1 MSPNLTGALLMMAT
15 MACFTFND
23 TLVKMTGGA
32 VPLFQLIF
40 LRGMLTSLLIVGAR
54 GRLGRMHFDLKRRD
68 WLLISLR
75 SCAEV
80 CATFLFLSALF
91 NMPLGNATAILQ
103 ALPLTV
109 TLASAVVLG
118 EAVGWRRLT
127 AIAIGFVGVL
137 LIIKPGAAGFTIWSL
152 YAVGAVCCVTVRD
165 LTTREL
171 SPDVPSI
178 SVTLIAAM
186 SVMTGAGVMSMFQ
199 PWAPISGSHG
209 MLIAGAAVFILGGYY
224 FSIRVMRVG
233 DVAFVAP
240 FRYTGLVCALILGW
254 AVFGEWPD
262 NWTLLGAAIVVGT
275 GAFTLY
281 RERKVSGG

>member
-1 MSPNLTGALLMMAT
+1 MSPNVIGALFMMAT

-23 TLVKMTGGA
+23 TLVKMTDSA

-54 GRLGRMHFDLKRRD
+54 GRLGHMHFDISRRD
-68 WLLISLR
+68 WGLIAMR
-75 SCAEV
+75 GGAEV
-80 CATFLFLSALF
+80 CATLLFLSALF

-109 TLASAVVLG
+109 TLASALVLK
-118 EAVGWRRLT
+118 EAVGRRRMT

-137 LIIKPGAAGFTIWSL
+137 LIIKPGAEGFTVWSL
-152 YAVGAVCCVTVRD
+152 YALGAVCCVTVRD
-165 LTTREL
+165 LVTREL
-171 SPDVPSI
+171 SPEVPSI
-178 SVTLIAAM
+178 SVTLISAM
-186 SVMTGAGVMSMFQ
+186 SVMTAAGILSTLQ
-199 PWAPISGSHG
+199 PWAPVSATNGL
-209 MLIAGAAVFILGGYY
+209 LIAGAAVFILGGYY
-224 FSIRVMRVG
+224 FSIRVMRGGEVS
-233 DVAFVAP
+233 FVAP

-254 AVFGEWPD
+254 LVFGEWPD

-281 RERKVSGG
+281 REGKASRA

>member
-1 MSPNLTGALLMMAT
+1 MSPNLRGAVLMMAT

-23 TLVKMTGGA
+23 TLVKMTEGA

-40 LRGMLTSLLIVGAR
+40 LRGVLTTLLIVGAR
-54 GRLGRMHFDLKRRD
+54 GRLGRMHFDIARRD
-68 WLLISLR
+68 WVLIALR

-80 CATFLFLSALF
+80 TATFLFLSALF

-118 EAVGWRRLT
+118 EAVGWRRMT

-137 LIIKPGAAGFTIWSL
+137 LIVKPGAAGFTIWSL

-165 LTTREL
+165 LVTREL

-178 SVTLIAAM
+178 SVTLISAM
-186 SVMTGAGVMSMFQ
+186 TVMTGAGIVSTFQ
-199 PWAPISGSHG
+199 PWAPVSGAHG
-209 MLIAGAAVFILGGYY
+209 LLIAAAAIFILGGYY

-233 DVAFVAP
+233 EVSFVAP

-254 AVFGEWPD
+254 MVFGEWPD

-281 RERKVSGG
+281 REGKASRG

>member
-1 MSPNLTGALLMMAT
+1 MSPNLRGALFMMAT

-23 TLVKMTGGA
+23 TLVKMTEGA

-40 LRGMLTSLLIVGAR
+40 LRGVLTSLLIVGAR
-54 GRLGRMHFDLKRRD
+54 GRLGKMHFDIARRD
-68 WLLISLR
+68 WALIGVR
-75 SCAEV
+75 SGAEV
-80 CATFLFLSALF
+80 TATFLFLSALF

-118 EAVGWRRLT
+118 EAVGWRRMT

-137 LIIKPGAAGFTIWSL
+137 LIVKPGAAGFTIWSL

-165 LTTREL
+165 LVTREL
-171 SPDVPSI
+171 SAEVPSI
-178 SVTLIAAM
+178 SVTLISAM
-186 SVMTGAGVMSMFQ
+186 TVMAGAGIVSAFQ
-199 PWAPISGSHG
+199 PWAPVTGADG
-209 MLIAGAAVFILGGYY
+209 LLIAGAAFFILGGYY

-233 DVAFVAP
+233 EVSFVAP

-254 AVFGEWPD
+254 LVFDEWPD

-275 GAFTLY
+275 GVFTLY
-281 RERKVSGG
+281 RERQVSRR

>member
-1 MSPNLTGALLMMAT
+1 MSPNLRGAVLMMAT

-23 TLVKMTGGA
+23 TLVKMTEGA

-40 LRGMLTSLLIVGAR
+40 LRGVLTTLLIVGAR
-54 GRLGRMHFDLKRRD
+54 GRLGRMHFDIDRRD
-68 WLLISLR
+68 WVLIALR

-80 CATFLFLSALF
+80 TATFLFLSALF

-118 EAVGWRRLT
+118 EAVGWRRMT

-137 LIIKPGAAGFTIWSL
+137 LIVKPGAAGFTIWSL

-165 LTTREL
+165 LVTREL

-178 SVTLIAAM
+178 SVTLISAM
-186 SVMTGAGVMSMFQ
+186 TVMTGAGIVSTFQ
-199 PWAPISGSHG
+199 PWAPVSGAYG
-209 MLIAGAAVFILGGYY
+209 LLIAAAAIFILGGYY

-233 DVAFVAP
+233 EVSFVAP

-254 AVFGEWPD
+254 LVFEEWPD

-281 RERKVSGG
+281 REGKASRG

>member
-1 MSPNLTGALLMMAT
+1 MSPNLRGALFMMAT

-23 TLVKMTGGA
+23 TLVKMTEGA

-40 LRGMLTSLLIVGAR
+40 LRGVLTSLLIVGAR
-54 GRLGRMHFDLKRRD
+54 GRLGKMHFDITRRD
-68 WLLISLR
+68 WALIGLR

-80 CATFLFLSALF
+80 TATFLFLSALF

-118 EAVGWRRLT
+118 EAVGWRRMT

-137 LIIKPGAAGFTIWSL
+137 LIVKPGAAGFTIWSL

-165 LTTREL
+165 LVTREL
-171 SPDVPSI
+171 SPEVPSI
-178 SVTLIAAM
+178 SVTLISAM
-186 SVMTGAGVMSMFQ
+186 TVMAGAGIVSAFQ
-199 PWAPISGSHG
+199 PWAPVTGADG
-209 MLIAGAAVFILGGYY
+209 LLIAGAAIFILGGYY

-233 DVAFVAP
+233 DVSFVAP

-254 AVFGEWPD
+254 LVFDEWPD

-281 RERKVSGG
+281 RERQVSRR

>member
-1 MSPNLTGALLMMAT
+1 MSPNLRGAVLMMAT

-23 TLVKMTGGA
+23 TLVKMTEGA

-40 LRGMLTSLLIVGAR
+40 LRGVLTTLLIVGAR
-54 GRLGRMHFDLKRRD
+54 GRLGRMHFDIARRD
-68 WLLISLR
+68 WVLIALR

-80 CATFLFLSALF
+80 TATFLFLSALF

-118 EAVGWRRLT
+118 EAVGWRRMT

-137 LIIKPGAAGFTIWSL
+137 LIVKPGAAGFTIWSL

-165 LTTREL
+165 LVTREL

-178 SVTLIAAM
+178 SVTLISAM
-186 SVMTGAGVMSMFQ
+186 TVMTGAGIVSTFQ
-199 PWAPISGSHG
+199 PWAPVSGAHG
-209 MLIAGAAVFILGGYY
+209 LLITAAAIFILGGYY

-233 DVAFVAP
+233 EVSFLAP

-254 AVFGEWPD
+254 LVFEEWPD

-281 RERKVSGG
+281 REGKASRG

>member
-1 MSPNLTGALLMMAT
+1 MSPNLRGALFMMAT

-23 TLVKMTGGA
+23 TLVKMTEGA

-40 LRGMLTSLLIVGAR
+40 LRGVLTSLLIVGAR
-54 GRLGRMHFDLKRRD
+54 GRLGKMHFDITRRD
-68 WLLISLR
+68 WALIGLR

-80 CATFLFLSALF
+80 TATFLFLSALF

-118 EAVGWRRLT
+118 EAVGWRRMT

-137 LIIKPGAAGFTIWSL
+137 LIVKPGAAGFTIWSL
-152 YAVGAVCCVTVRD
+152 YAVAAVCCVTVRD
-165 LTTREL
+165 LVTREL
-171 SPDVPSI
+171 SPEVPSI
-178 SVTLIAAM
+178 SVTLISAM
-186 SVMTGAGVMSMFQ
+186 TVMAGAGIVSAFQ
-199 PWAPISGSHG
+199 PWAPVTGADG
-209 MLIAGAAVFILGGYY
+209 LLIAGAAIFILGGYY

-233 DVAFVAP
+233 DVSFVAP

-254 AVFGEWPD
+254 LVFDEWPD

-281 RERKVSGG
+281 RERQVSRR